1 MTLNEIIAAFRGPQL
16 TPEQVEARSKAN
28 VITTFC
34 FILAVVAVALV
45 YSVVRVEQPMLDM
58 APADKFN
65 YEILKIMAVQ
75 IFSVLAILLG
85 AKAMTPS
92 TPPAPST
99 DNDNDTKVTQTVIL
113 KTEDDEDVRPAA

>member
-1 MTLNEIIAAFRGPQL
+1 MSLNEIIAALRGPQL
-16 TPEQVEARSKAN
+16 TPEQIEARSKNN

-92 TPPAPST
+92 VQPAPS
-99 DNDNDTKVTQTVIL
+99 NDNENKVTQTVIVDT
-113 KTEDDEDVRPAA
+113 KDDDDVRPAA